1 MSAAA
6 GWLTSKKEQR
16 EWYGGRF
23 CVWKEDMFCVS
34 LRIPI
39 PNRAVISER
48 WQQGQD

>member
-23 CVWKEDMFCVS
+23 VWKEDMFCVS